1 MKYLKQHKNPSIAL
15 LFGTRSH
22 GVVQAIM
29 EIGFSGSYY
38 IDSVVF
44 EDGEVWLFWKK

>member
-1 MKYLKQHKNPSIAL
+1 MVL

-44 EDGEVWLFWKK
+44 EDGVWLFWKK